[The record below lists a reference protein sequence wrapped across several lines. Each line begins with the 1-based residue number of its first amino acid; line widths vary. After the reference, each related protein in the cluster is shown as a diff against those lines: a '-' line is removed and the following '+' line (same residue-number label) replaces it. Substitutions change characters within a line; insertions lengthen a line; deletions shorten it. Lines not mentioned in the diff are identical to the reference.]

1 MESVRC
7 ATYFGGE
14 VPTLNNV
21 LGVANA
27 RKGDSYETTNI
38 TSAGTDWEGLE
49 RQQFNAGSTSTA
61 HEGLYQ
67 LREENVCPGKN
78 QGPETESCTDLYP
91 GYEEKRLG

>member
-1 MESVRC
+1 MPVARAILPGAPGCQRHSTDLIHSCGLESVRC

-49 RQQFNAGSTSTA
+49 RQ
-61 HEGLYQ
+61 
-67 LREENVCPGKN
+67 
-78 QGPETESCTDLYP
+78 
-91 GYEEKRLG
+91 